1 MRYLYYDKDELNTE
15 PEEDSGEEDSFYD
28 EESAPGNDHASEDDR
43 DVSDDDRG
51 VSGEDDREYEPEH
64 DPWSSREREAA
75 LRKYRARKVRKQKA
89 GLIVLACIA
98 GALAAAYAAGCVY
111 FSSHFAFHTTLNGSD
126 VSLMT
131 EDQVADMLSDAASD
145 YTLTITGRN
154 GVTDTITGSEI
165 SLKPAYGDAIA
176 SLISSQDRMAWPA
189 SLWTQTGLTSD
200 ATAEWDAAQLS
211 DIIDQLAFFDSSNET
226 APTDASYELTS
237 TGYVIVPENDGAMPV
252 KEAVTQ
258 VIEGALNSF
267 ASSVTLDD
275 SCYEQAAVKSDNE
288 NLVSAVTELNT
299 LAGMTVTIPFG
310 DETETLDGSTLGTWI
325 VNSDGTS
332 IDADSSTADSLPS
345 ELSFDQTK
353 ISDYVDSLAD
363 KYDTYGK
370 DRTFRTTDGETI
382 TVSGGAYGWLMDR
395 DATKTA
401 LSEFLAA
408 GESGEFNVTWTQE
421 AAQHGED
428 DIGDSYCEVDLD
440 DQHVW
445 IYVDGSCVVST
456 DCVSGKAIDPDRLT
470 PDGTYAIYYRKSPAT
485 LRGEGYESPVTYWM
499 PFNRGI
505 GFHDAT
511 WRSSFGGEIYLTN
524 GSHGCINLPLDAAK
538 EVYANVYSGMP
549 VVVYGGMTAE
559 EAQEYTGQHPEVAAQ
574 SAETEDS
581 SVTESTGSEDD
592 QQAAEQAVIQQ
603 AIQNYES
610 LGMSEAEATA
620 KVQQDLASQLADQ
633 QAAAAAAQQAAEQAA
648 QNAAAASE
656 AAQSTASADQTA
668 GQ

>member
-15 PEEDSGEEDSFYD
+15 PEENSGEEDSFYD
-28 EESAPGNDHASEDDR
+28 DEPVSVDDHSSEDNR
-43 DVSDDDRG
+43 DVSGDDIEA
-51 VSGEDDREYEPEH
+51 SGDDREYEAEH
-64 DPWSSREREAA
+64 DPWTSREKEAA
-75 LRKYRARKVRKQKA
+75 LRKYRARKVRKQKT

-98 GALAAAYAAGCVY
+98 GALIAVYAAGCRY
-111 FSSHFAFHTTLNGSD
+111 FSDHFTFHTTLNGSD

-131 EDQVADMLSDAASD
+131 EDQVADMLSDAASG

-176 SLISSQDRMAWPA
+176 SLITSQNRMAWPA
-189 SLWTQTGLTSD
+189 SLWTRTDLTSD

-211 DIIDQLAFFDSSNET
+211 DVIDHLAFFDSSNET
-226 APTDASYELTS
+226 APTDAGYELSS

-258 VIEGALNSF
+258 VIESALNSF

-275 SCYEQAAVKSDNE
+275 SCYEKAAVRSDDE

-310 DETETLDGSTLGTWI
+310 EETETLDGSTLGTWI
-325 VNSDGTS
+325 VGSDGTS
-332 IDADSSTADSLPS
+332 ISTDSSSADSLPS

-395 DATKTA
+395 DATETA

-456 DCVSGKAIDPDRLT
+456 DCVSGKAIDPNRLT

-574 SAETEDS
+574 SAQTEDS
-581 SVTESTGSEDD
+581 SVTESDGSEAD

-603 AIQNYES
+603 AIQNYEA
-610 LGMSEAEATA
+610 LGMSEAEAAA

-648 QNAAAASE
+648 QNAAAAQQ
-656 AAQSTASADQTA
+656 AAADAAAAAS